1 MVAAGGEGDF
11 AAQVRGG
18 DLETQVAVMLGHHAV
33 HLVDEDDVGLA
44 GREARFDEL
53 LEQAARVDGAA
64 DALVLG
70 AAEVELGAVADGFHE
85 LVGDEDAVVQVERLA
100 IEVARGFAD
109 LEKLLD
115 LGMRDV
121 ERSEEHTSELQS
133 LMRISY

>member
-70 AAEVELGAVADGFHE
+70 AAEVAFTAVADGFHE
-85 LVGDEDAVVQVERLA
+85 LVGDEDALRP
-100 IEVARGFAD
+100 
-109 LEKLLD
+109 
-115 LGMRDV
+115 
-121 ERSEEHTSELQS
+121 EEHTYELQS
-133 LMRISY
+133 